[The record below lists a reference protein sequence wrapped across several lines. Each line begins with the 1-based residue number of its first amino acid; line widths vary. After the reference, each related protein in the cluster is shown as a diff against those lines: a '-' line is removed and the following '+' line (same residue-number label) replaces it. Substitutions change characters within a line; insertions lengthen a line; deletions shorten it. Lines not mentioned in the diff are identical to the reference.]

1 MSGNGLVPP
10 DLLVRRMAVTDLPFI
25 LALSKQESAS
35 IGFIGNRYEK
45 PKPSDYCLVV
55 LRNDDPVGFAYG
67 STPPFR
73 NARCW
78 QIAVRK
84 DARFLEHGAALVQE
98 IERLALRAGAPT
110 ITARCAVE
118 LPSNAFWKAESFEH
132 VALARGQIGDG
143 YAKKGRQVKVWVK
156 DLHPLLIP
164 RDGVITLA
172 ERRHRA
178 AGGA

>member
-1 MSGNGLVPP
+1 VGDVMTC
-10 DLLVRRMAVTDLPFI
+10 DLLVRRATERELRFI
-25 LALSKQESAS
+25 LALSKEESAA

-45 PKPSDYCLVV
+45 PKPSDYCLVA
-55 LRNDDPVGFAYG
+55 LRNNDPVGFAYG
-67 STPPFR
+67 STPSYR

-98 IERLALRAGAPT
+98 IERLAERAGCPT

-118 LPSNAFWKAESFEH
+118 LPSNAFWQAESFQH

-143 YAKKGRQVKVWVK
+143 YAKSGRQVKVWVK

-164 RDGVITLA
+164 RDGEVHIA

-178 AGGA
+178 GGGP